1 MNEKIYNEVKTQV
14 EDEQIQAKHKA
25 RANVLE
31 KYAEYMWEKEKS
43 DIVAENRKLKIEI
56 LALKQRIKG
65 FKAIILLLII
75 LAVCLVPAAVKT
87 FADTEFKAWEPYTA
101 ITARDTL
108 NYKLTREATYDK
120 YGLMIHGNY
129 YLVALGNG
137 WGKVGD
143 CFTVT
148 LSSGV
153 QFKIMMADEKA
164 NSDTDA
170 RNRYDRR
177 NGSVL
182 EFIINPYAL
191 DSRIKRSGSVGTVP
205 EFSGSVVSIEYMGR
219 LA

>member
-1 MNEKIYNEVKTQV
+1 M

-25 RANVLE
+25 RAEILE
-31 KYAEYMWEKEKS
+31 KYAEHVWRMEKV
-43 DIVAENRKLKIEI
+43 DIVAENKRLKAEIEI
-56 LALKQRIKG
+56 LKQRIRG
-65 FKAIILLLII
+65 FKAIVLLLII
-75 LAVCLVPAAVKT
+75 FVVCLIPATVKT
-87 FADTEFKAWEPYTA
+87 FADTDFKAWEPYTA

-129 YLVALGNG
+129 YLVALGTG

-148 LSSGV
+148 LSSGA
-153 QFKIMMADEKA
+153 QFDIMIADEKA
-164 NSDTDA
+164 NCDTDK
-170 RNRYDRR
+170 RNLYDRR

-191 DSRIKRSGSVGTVP
+191 DSRIKRSGSVGAVP
-205 EFSGSVVSIEYMGR
+205 EFSGSVISIER
-219 LA
+219 L